1 MGGMEGCLRCLGAM
15 GLGISKANGM
25 DSSSGTGREA
35 MEEGEEDGKATM
47 DEEEAVVDDI
57 STRAK
62 HEASVVEDIF
72 SLRREIQHKSYCTG
86 TSPNSREAMLYYI

>member
-25 DSSSGTGREA
+25 DSSSGTDREA
-35 MEEGEEDGKATM
+35 MEEGEEDGKATK
-47 DEEEAVVDDI
+47 DEEEAVGDVT

-62 HEASVVEDIF
+62 HESAVVGIYIF
-72 SLRREIQHKSYCTG
+72 SKRRIQH
-86 TSPNSREAMLYYI
+86 NSC